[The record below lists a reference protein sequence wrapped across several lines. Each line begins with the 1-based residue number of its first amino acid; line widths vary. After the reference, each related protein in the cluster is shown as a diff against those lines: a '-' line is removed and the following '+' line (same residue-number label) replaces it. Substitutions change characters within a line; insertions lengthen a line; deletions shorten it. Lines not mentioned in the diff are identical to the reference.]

1 MGGGFGVERKNVK
14 GGRYD
19 GGAAPRSSGVGPGW
33 CQGAGRRKTRRDDTR
48 GPACEPAA
56 ASGSQSARAASRSP
70 APLILIADDG
80 KHDTRLSSLNTLL
93 TALSK
98 TNFIKQY

>member
-19 GGAAPRSSGVGPGW
+19 GRAAPRSSGVGPGW
-33 CQGAGRRKTRRDDTR
+33 CQGAGRRKTRREDQ
-48 GPACEPAA
+48 PVSLLLPQE
-56 ASGSQSARAASRSP
+56 SGSQSARAAARSP

-80 KHDTRLSSLNTLL
+80 KHDTRLSSLNAFS